1 MAAVAWD
8 VEAAEPCTP
17 REPCGQC
24 EPRSPRGPRAGLRP
38 VGSDAVGHA
47 RARPGAPA
55 AVYRRRR
62 VGAVTAAVATVAA
75 VLAVAAGSLALPGT
89 PAAPGAQPAV
99 DGSAVDGSAAEPITV
114 VVAPG
119 ETLWDI
125 AAPHAPAGTEPM
137 AYVVQIAAF
146 NGVDPR
152 AVQPGT
158 VLQLPPPAN

>member
-8 VEAAEPCTP
+8 LGAAEPCAP
-17 REPCGQC
+17 G
-24 EPRSPRGPRAGLRP
+24 EPRGAREPRAGLRLVP
-38 VGSDAVGHA
+38 DAVGHA
-47 RARPGAPA
+47 TARRGVSVG
-55 AVYRRRR
+55 VYRRRR
-62 VGAVTAAVATVAA
+62 VVVVT
-75 VLAVAAGSLALPGT
+75 LAVVALVALTIAVRPPALPGA
-89 PAAPGAQPAV
+89 PAAPSAQSVAT
-99 DGSAVDGSAAEPITV
+99 GSAAEPITV

-137 AYVVQIAAF
+137 AYVVQIAAH

-158 VLQLPPPAN
+158 VLQLPPAAD

>member
-8 VEAAEPCTP
+8 LEAELCEPCAS
-17 REPCGQC
+17 RE
-24 EPRSPRGPRAGLRP
+24 RRGGLRL
-38 VGSDAVGHA
+38 VGPDAVRHA
-47 RARPGAPA
+47 RARPGVPA
-55 AVYRRRR
+55 GVYRRRR
-62 VGAVTAAVATVAA
+62 LVAVAVAVAVATVVVLVMAA
-75 VLAVAAGSLALPGT
+75 AMIVPGA
-89 PAAPGAQPAV
+89 PAAPSAQPAT
-99 DGSAVDGSAAEPITV
+99 AGSAAEPVTV

-125 AAPHAPAGTEPM
+125 AAPYAPAGTEPM
-137 AYVVQIAAF
+137 AYVVQIAAY